1 MLWGKTSRP
10 APRVSTLVPFINEVV
25 EQAKL
30 GVQLS
35 SGKKIG
41 GMLFADDFVGVSD
54 SKESLQKLIDV
65 VHGYC
70 NKWRLKDKV
79 SKSAVMVF
87 SVEGGWKWGEHK
99 LPKVSSYTYLGIDFA
114 CNGAWD
120 VHLKRVLD
128 NGRKKVNQLHS
139 IISNRDINLSA
150 RRLLLLSVIRPS
162 TEYGSEV
169 W

>member
-1 MLWGKTSRP
+1 MFAYACIHVIKTARGLRTFNVLFIFLLCTCRHFAIAESGLLSP
-10 APRVSTLVPFINEVV
+10 SSPSCFTVMQSPILFINDMLKVV

-65 VHGYC
+65 VHRYC
-70 NKWRLKDKV
+70 NKWRLKANV

-87 SVEGGWKWGEHK
+87 SRNSVEGGWKWGEHK
-99 LPKVSSYTYLGIDFA
+99 VPKVSSYTYL
-114 CNGAWD
+114 
-120 VHLKRVLD
+120 VLILPVMEP
-128 NGRKKVNQLHS
+128 GMC
-139 IISNRDINLSA
+139 I
-150 RRLLLLSVIRPS
+150 
-162 TEYGSEV
+162 
-169 W
+169 